1 MMKKIYIRRKEI
13 MSNEEIIILLKKEN
27 IYKWQVAK
35 KLGIH
40 ETTFIKWF
48 REPLTKEQQL
58 QVLSTIEKIKLER
71 LK

>member
-1 MMKKIYIRRKEI
+1 